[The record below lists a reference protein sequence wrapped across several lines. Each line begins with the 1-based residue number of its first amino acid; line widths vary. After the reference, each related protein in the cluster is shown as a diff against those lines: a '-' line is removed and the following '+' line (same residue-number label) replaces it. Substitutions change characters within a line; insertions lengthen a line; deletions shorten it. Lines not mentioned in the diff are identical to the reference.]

1 MLYFHTNQNLLS
13 KMLKFANSMIGSDS
27 SQKDMEFDK
36 EKFRDTVL
44 FTPSLCVVEMILGTA
59 FN

>member
-1 MLYFHTNQNLLS
+1 
-13 KMLKFANSMIGSDS
+13 MLKFANSMIGSDS